1 VSRHTARSPPGVTH
15 TYPRTFPRCPL
26 WRRAGR
32 RYWVSEGCFR
42 VEGPE
47 PGARLLA
54 TVGAELGD
62 SERLA
67 VAAEISSALENYH
80 RIFSTASPSEI
91 ANQIYGL
98 PLTVFLP
105 DGKSAVRNT
114 EKDVEIWIKGFIAK
128 FKEQGW
134 HRSYM
139 PAPEKRVLG
148 EGLGFASLASV
159 VSKSSSRKMRSL
171 MRCLSSIA
179 YERLQRPVV

>member
-1 VSRHTARSPPGVTH
+1 
-15 TYPRTFPRCPL
+15 
-26 WRRAGR
+26 
-32 RYWVSEGCFR
+32 
-42 VEGPE
+42 
-47 PGARLLA
+47 
-54 TVGAELGD
+54 
-62 SERLA
+62 LA

-80 RIFSTASPSEI
+80 RIFSTASPSET

-114 EKDVEIWIKGFIAK
+114 EKDVEVWIKGFIAK

-139 PAPEKRVLG
+139 PAPEKCVLG
-148 EGLGFASLASV
+148 KGLGLASLASV
-159 VSKSSSRKMRSL
+159 VGKSSSRKMRPL